1 MNFNVVIRDEF
12 EENRFISYW
21 RKIMEAMTKIC
32 WKNRYKSIVVYEIDL
47 AGFQPELL
55 FNVFLWKSS
64 YFWLLC
70 QKNGGF

>member
-1 MNFNVVIRDEF
+1 
-12 EENRFISYW
+12 
-21 RKIMEAMTKIC
+21 MEAMTKIC
-32 WKNRYKSIVVYEIDL
+32 WENCYKSIVVYEIDL